1 MAETIYID
9 AGPSDGPS
17 GIIFE
22 RETKVVYTGLEVL
35 TEEEGPFLAEVSR
48 LCGVHFFPRGQAPEV
63 PLYAVPYLEVFAS
76 DGRGGW
82 FAATSEGGDG
92 PLYHIDRDRSVCLV
106 SDCYRAFFNEMVS
119 DPDWRQKRL
128 PGGP

>member
-48 LCGVHFFPRGQAPEV
+48 LCGVHFFSWRSR
-63 PLYAVPYLEVFAS
+63 YMPYPIWRSSLRTAGA
-76 DGRGGW
+76 DG
-82 FAATSEGGDG
+82 S
-92 PLYHIDRDRSVCLV
+92 PQ
-106 SDCYRAFFNEMVS
+106 
-119 DPDWRQKRL
+119 RQKEETDL
-128 PGGP
+128 CTTLTGTGPFAFCRIAIGHFSTR

>member
-35 TEEEGPFLAEVSR
+35 TEEEGPFLVEVSR
-48 LCGVHFFPRGQAPEV
+48 LCGVHFFPRGQAPRSRCM
-63 PLYAVPYLEVFAS
+63 PCPIWRSSLRTAGA
-76 DGRGGW
+76 DG
-82 FAATSEGGDG
+82 S
-92 PLYHIDRDRSVCLV
+92 PQ
-106 SDCYRAFFNEMVS
+106 
-119 DPDWRQKRL
+119 RQKEETDL
-128 PGGP
+128 CTTLTGIGPCVLYRTAIGYSFTR